1 MQPQQGSDTHG
12 FSDRRDPNN
21 QRRTPGVER
30 RQFNNAHTD
39 LSPEAAELGR
49 AIDQYKLV
57 NRRRFITYEEMLS
70 IIKQLGYSRS

>member
-1 MQPQQGSDTHG
+1 MQPYPSNPASD
-12 FSDRRDPNN
+12 FIDRRNPDN
-21 QRRTPGVER
+21 QRRNPGIER
-30 RQFNNAHTD
+30 RQFNNSHNE